1 MISKENLIEEKS
13 HLDVDSTE
21 LEDDTV
27 GVDVEQLTVLFKTS

>member
-27 GVDVEQLTVLFKTS
+27 DVDVEQLTVLFKTS